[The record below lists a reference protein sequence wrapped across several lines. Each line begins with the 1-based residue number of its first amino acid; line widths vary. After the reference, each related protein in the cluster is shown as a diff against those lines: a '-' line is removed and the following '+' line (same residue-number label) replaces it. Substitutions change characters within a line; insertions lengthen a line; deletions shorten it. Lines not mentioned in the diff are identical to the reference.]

1 MNSKVLNKGFS
12 YVEMIIALAI
22 LAIMTSMVTISIGTV
37 KRNELARTSE
47 KLMSS
52 IQQARANAMTKG
64 PDYGILEVTKKD
76 GVYYTLIGESSGS
89 PDYIKEHGE
98 KLCSGDI
105 DIVIG
110 IAIKEGDVVNM
121 WFRQST
127 GGLYNGD
134 ESVLVKKGNKSLYF
148 KVNGTTGKIE
158 DFGGE
163 PK

>member
-1 MNSKVLNKGFS
+1 MLNNKGFS

-47 KLMSS
+47 KIMSL

-64 PDYGILEVTKKD
+64 PDYGVLEIAKVD
-76 GVYYTLIGESSGS
+76 GDYYTLIGESSGS
-89 PDYIKEHGE
+89 LDYIKEHGE

-110 IAIKEGDVVNM
+110 IPIKEGNVIDM

-127 GGLYNGD
+127 GGLYGGD
-134 ESVLVKKGNKSLYF
+134 ETVLVKKGNKSFYF
-148 KVNGTTGKIE
+148 KVDGTTGKIE

-163 PK
+163 AK